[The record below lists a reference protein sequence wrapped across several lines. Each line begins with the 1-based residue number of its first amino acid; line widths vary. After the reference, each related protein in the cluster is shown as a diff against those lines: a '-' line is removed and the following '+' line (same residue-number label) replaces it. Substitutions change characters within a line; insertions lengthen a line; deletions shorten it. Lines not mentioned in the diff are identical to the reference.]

1 LFHWQNAAP
10 PWTCDQPHLQMRT
23 HYVKGVYDCIDVFL
37 YSAHLAAILLYMCQ
51 VEQCKSAELAS
62 TAETKLFYQ
71 LQPATRV
78 TVTSPA
84 IDAGTTAGIVQ
95 PAASPMQAHLS
106 GLPLLQSVVAAQ
118 GFAGYH
124 TEVTE
129 ALSVAALGLG
139 LSHLLR
145 DAPTHVHDTS
155 LATDAHAPPLPPT
168 SPSKIAPTSAVA
180 RDLMRPPK
188 GLILYGPPGTGKTI
202 LMHAIVAALRC
213 NYLEMSHSL
222 LLSR

>member
-1 LFHWQNAAP
+1 
-10 PWTCDQPHLQMRT
+10 
-23 HYVKGVYDCIDVFL
+23 
-37 YSAHLAAILLYMCQ
+37 
-51 VEQCKSAELAS
+51 VEQCKSVELPS

-84 IDAGTTAGIVQ
+84 TDVGTAAGIVQ
-95 PAASPMQAHLS
+95 PAASQVQSVLS
-106 GLPLLQSVVAAQ
+106 GLPLLQSLVAAQ

-124 TEVTE
+124 AEATE

-145 DAPTHVHDTS
+145 DVSIHGHGTS
-155 LATDAHAPPLPPT
+155 GAATDAQAPPLPPSA
-168 SPSKIAPTSAVA
+168 SPSTVAAPTSAVA

-188 GLILYGPPGTGKTI
+188 GLILYGPPGTGKTT
-202 LMHAIVAALRC
+202 LMHAVVAALRC

>member
-1 LFHWQNAAP
+1 
-10 PWTCDQPHLQMRT
+10 
-23 HYVKGVYDCIDVFL
+23 
-37 YSAHLAAILLYMCQ
+37 
-51 VEQCKSAELAS
+51 VEQCKSVELPS

-84 IDAGTTAGIVQ
+84 TDVGTAAGIVQ
-95 PAASPMQAHLS
+95 PAASQVQSVLS
-106 GLPLLQSVVAAQ
+106 GLPLLQSVVATQ

-124 TEVTE
+124 AEVTE

-145 DAPTHVHDTS
+145 DAPTHVQDTS
-155 LATDAHAPPLPPT
+155 LATTKTLLPPT
-168 SPSKIAPTSAVA
+168 SPSTVAPTSAVA

-188 GLILYGPPGTGKTI
+188 GLILYGPPGTGKTT
-202 LMHAIVAALRC
+202 LMHAVVAALRC

>member
-1 LFHWQNAAP
+1 
-10 PWTCDQPHLQMRT
+10 
-23 HYVKGVYDCIDVFL
+23 
-37 YSAHLAAILLYMCQ
+37 MCQ

-78 TVTSPA
+78 TIISPA
-84 IDAGTTAGIVQ
+84 TDVSTAGIVQ
-95 PAASPMQAHLS
+95 PAAAQMQAHQS
-106 GLPLLQSVVAAQ
+106 GLPLLQSVVATQ

-124 TEVTE
+124 AEVTE

-145 DAPTHVHDTS
+145 DAPIHVQGTA
-155 LATDAHAPPLPPT
+155 LASTNTTLPPSLPSTIPST
-168 SPSKIAPTSAVA
+168 SGVA

-188 GLILYGPPGTGKTI
+188 GLILYGPPGTGKTT
-202 LMHAIVAALRC
+202 LMHAVVAALRC